1 MSARTVAS
9 AVVIRA
15 CAGEADSLRCV
26 MIRTGGRV
34 CRSTERCRGLFRRIV
49 LAKKAQLALADS
61 VLCIAAATPTEIAR
75 KEPLDRAHIG
85 HPVRSAVDAVSF
97 VREQEIFH
105 VVIAR
110 TERRDEAIGL
120 VASETDVIGALH
132 DQQGDTDGVHMI
144 ERGALGK

>member
-1 MSARTVAS
+1 
-9 AVVIRA
+9 
-15 CAGEADSLRCV
+15 
-26 MIRTGGRV
+26 
-34 CRSTERCRGLFRRIV
+34 V
-49 LAKKAQLALADS
+49 LAKKARLALADL
-61 VLCIAAATPTEIAR
+61 VLWIAAVTAAEIAR
-75 KEPLDRAHIG
+75 KEPLDRPHIG

-110 TERRDEAIGL
+110 AQRRDEAIGL
-120 VASETDVIGALH
+120 VAPDTDVIGALH